1 MGMQQL
7 NAMRNAEVIA
17 NNVAN
22 ANTGGFKADKVKF
35 SHYMKADV
43 YDNTSFP
50 KAVTSMSDFS
60 EGPIK
65 TTGRALDVAISGPG
79 FFVIQT
85 PLGLRYTRSGSFRI
99 NGEGALV
106 NSSNYKVLSLDGQ
119 EIIFEPDDKDPKI
132 GDDGAIG
139 VGNAERGVIGIA
151 EFDNLQMLRKTGNTM
166 FASDVA
172 PRAAET
178 SRVLQ
183 GVLEESNVNS
193 VEQIAR
199 LSEIQREVTLTTN
212 MINESYSLQ
221 RNTFRTYSKNGG

>member
-22 ANTGGFKADKVKF
+22 ANTAGFKADKVKF
-35 SHYMKADV
+35 SHYMKQDV
-43 YDNTSFP
+43 YDKTSFP
-50 KAVTSMSDFS
+50 KSVTSISDLS

-79 FFVIQT
+79 FFMLQT
-85 PLGLRYTRSGSFRI
+85 PLGVRYTRSGAFRI
-99 NGEGALV
+99 NGEGALI
-106 NSSNYKVLSLDGQ
+106 NSSNYKVLSIDGQ
-119 EIIFEPDDKDPKI
+119 EIIFEPEDKDPKI
-132 GDDGAIG
+132 GSDGVIG
-139 VGNAERGVIGIA
+139 IGNTERGVIGIA
-151 EFDNLQMLRKTGNTM
+151 EFDNPQILHKVGNSM
-166 FASDVA
+166 FASDTG
-172 PRAAET
+172 PKPAEK
-178 SRVLQ
+178 SRLLQ
-183 GVLEESNVNS
+183 GALEESNVNS

-221 RNTFRTYSKNGG
+221 RNTFRTYSRNGG